1 LKEIINKV
9 YNKVGIKSN
18 RTKNITK
25 HVFISFIYRGGNIIT
40 TFLMVPLTIK
50 FLDTENYGIWLTL
63 SSFIAWFSFFD
74 IGLGNG
80 LRNKFAEAKAKGD
93 LKLAKAY
100 VSSAYFT
107 IGSICLFLIA
117 VFLILNLF
125 TDWTR
130 VFNTN
135 PSFNKELGL
144 LMPIVFSFFCLQLV
158 VKLIATIYTADQ
170 NHSMPGKINFYT
182 SVFSLLAIWLMT
194 HIFKGSLLL
203 FGVIFTG
210 LPVFIMLFF
219 NLFAFSNNYNDYK
232 PSFSLWKHIYIKD
245 IFGLGL
251 KFFIIQMSGIILFT
265 SDNFII
271 TQLYGPKEVV
281 PYNIVYKYF
290 SASSMVLSI
299 IMVPYWSS
307 ITEAYIKGDFTWLK
321 QAMKSLLKI
330 TLVSMFLLIFML
342 LISPEVYKIW
352 IGDQVA
358 IPYSLSIFTALY
370 FAISIFYNPF
380 TALINGT
387 GKILLQL
394 YSLAITSIINI
405 PLSVFLAKNLNF
417 GVSGVILSTVIC
429 LIPYAVLAPIQ
440 SYKII
445 NNKATGLW
453 NK

>member
-1 LKEIINKV
+1 LKDTINKV
-9 YNKVGIKSN
+9 YNKIGVKSA

-25 HVFISFIYRGGNIIT
+25 HVLISFIYKGGSIIT

-50 FLDTENYGIWLTL
+50 FLNTENYGIWLTL

-80 LRNKFAEAKAKGD
+80 LRNKFAQAKAKGD
-93 LKLAKAY
+93 LGLAKAY

-107 IGSICLFLIA
+107 IGSICFLLIA
-117 VFLILNLF
+117 IFLILNF
-125 TDWTR
+125 FIDWTS

-135 PSFNKELGL
+135 VLFSKELSL
-144 LMPIVFSFFCLQLV
+144 LMPIVFSFFCIQLV
-158 VKLIATIYTADQ
+158 VKLVATIYTADQ
-170 NHSMPGKINFYT
+170 DHSMQGKINFYT
-182 SVFSLLAIWLMT
+182 SVFSLLIIWLMT
-194 HIFKGSLLL
+194 HIVKGSLLL

-210 LPVFIMLFF
+210 LPVLILLCL
-219 NLFAFSNNYNDYK
+219 NLFAFSNKYKNYT
-232 PSFSLWKHIYIKD
+232 PSFSLWKYAYIKD

-265 SDNFII
+265 SDNLII
-271 TQLYGPKEVV
+271 THLYGPKAVV

-290 SASSMVLSI
+290 SASSMILSI
-299 IMVPYWSS
+299 IVVPYWSS
-307 ITEAYIKGDFTWLK
+307 ITEAYTSGDFVWLK
-321 QAMKSLLKI
+321 QSMRSLLKI
-330 TLVSMFLLIFML
+330 TLTSFFLLIIML
-342 LISPEVYKIW
+342 LISSNVYELW
-352 IGDQVA
+352 IGNQVV
-358 IPYSLSIFTALY
+358 IPYSLSVFTALY
-370 FAISIFYNPF
+370 FSINIFYNPF
-380 TALINGT
+380 TVLINGT
-387 GKILLQL
+387 GKILIQL

-405 PLSVFLAKNLNF
+405 PLSIFLAKNLNL

-445 NNKATGLW
+445 NNKASGIW